1 METILYIW
9 VVLGTLH
16 VLFLLFK
23 MLPHF
28 KSGYEHY
35 FWLGLW
41 IYKPSSLSEEGK
53 KIRLINLLAMIFYL
67 FGWIILNNVS
77 R

>member
-1 METILYIW
+1 
-9 VVLGTLH
+9 
-16 VLFLLFK
+16 